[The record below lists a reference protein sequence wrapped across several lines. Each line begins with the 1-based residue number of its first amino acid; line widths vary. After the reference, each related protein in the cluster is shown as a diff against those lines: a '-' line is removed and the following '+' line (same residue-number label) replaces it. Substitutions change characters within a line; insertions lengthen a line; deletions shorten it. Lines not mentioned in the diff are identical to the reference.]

1 MNLPISVWRLLILLL
16 ALAPLGYYLAAAL
29 AAVRFFTRERAKQLP
44 DFAPPVSVLKPVHGI
59 DFATYENFA
68 SFCQQDYPGY
78 EILFCVN
85 ELSDPAVAII
95 QKVMADFPER
105 PIRILSGAAQIGS
118 NRKINNLVL
127 LAREARHEILVQ
139 SDGDVRVGPNY
150 LREVVA
156 PFRDPSV
163 GVVSCLYRGIAQ
175 NNLWAQLEAVGAA
188 SDFMAGALV
197 AGWKEGV
204 TFALGASVTT
214 TKSWLAKIG
223 GYEALANLL
232 ADDYEIGNRVHKAG
246 AKVLLSRE
254 PVWTMYPAQTA
265 RGFWEHQVRWA
276 RTIRLVRPASFLG
289 LLFTHGLP
297 LALLAAA
304 VAPAAW
310 ISAAYLL
317 AYLVLR
323 LVMAWV
329 VGVWGLQDEVLRRKL
344 WLVPLRDLLHFAVWL
359 AAFTSHRIKWGGL
372 EFELRN
378 GQMIPADLPPKN
390 NRLGTPFSRMAFLNG
405 IFALATALLRRG
417 TKMSARRLILDT
429 LPC

>member
-1 MNLPISVWRLLILLL
+1 MHLPISVWRLLILFL
-16 ALAPLGYYLAAAL
+16 ALAPLGYYVAGIL
-29 AAVRFFTRERAKQLP
+29 AAVRFFSRARAKQLP
-44 DFAPPVSVLKPVHGI
+44 DFTPPVSVLKPVHGV
-59 DFATYENFA
+59 DFASYENFA
-68 SFCQQDYPGY
+68 SFCAQDYPGY

-85 ELSDPAVAII
+85 DLSDPAVATI
-95 QKVMADFPER
+95 QKVIADFPER
-105 PIRILSGAAQIGS
+105 PIRILSDAAQIGS

-127 LAREARHEILVQ
+127 LAREARHGILVQ

-156 PFRDPSV
+156 PFRDPAV

-188 SDFMAGALV
+188 SDFTAGALV

-246 AKVLLSRE
+246 GKVLLSRE

-276 RTIRLVRPASFLG
+276 RTIRLVRPVSFLG

-297 LALLAAA
+297 LAVLAAA
-304 VAPAAW
+304 VAPATW

-323 LVMAWV
+323 LLMAWV
-329 VGVWGLQDEVLRRKL
+329 VGVWGLQDAVLRRKL

-359 AAFTSHRIKWGGL
+359 AAFTSNRIKWGGL
-372 EFELRN
+372 EYELRD
-378 GQMIPADLPPKN
+378 GQMIEVHPPPKD
-390 NRLGTPFSRMAFLNG
+390 NRNTGPPL
-405 IFALATALLRRG
+405 
-417 TKMSARRLILDT
+417 
-429 LPC
+429 

>member
-16 ALAPLGYYLAAAL
+16 ALAPLGYYLAGIL
-29 AAVRFFTRERAKQLP
+29 AAVRFFTRERAKRLP

-68 SFCQQDYPGY
+68 SFCRQDYPSY

-139 SDGDVRVGPNY
+139 SDGDVRVGPHY

-156 PFRDPSV
+156 PFHDPSV

-197 AGWKEGV
+197 ADWKEGV

-232 ADDYEIGNRVHKAG
+232 ADDYEIGNRVYKAG

-254 PVWTMYPAQTA
+254 AVWTMYPAQTA

-276 RTIRLVRPASFLG
+276 RTIRLVRPASFFG

-310 ISAAYLL
+310 IGAAYLL

-323 LVMAWV
+323 LGMAWV
-329 VGVWGLQDEVLRRKL
+329 VGVWGLHDAVLRRKL

-372 EFELRN
+372 EFELRD
-378 GQMIPADLPPKN
+378 GQMFQLQPAAK
-390 NRLGTPFSRMAFLNG
+390 
-405 IFALATALLRRG
+405 
-417 TKMSARRLILDT
+417 K
-429 LPC
+429 

>member
-1 MNLPISVWRLLILLL
+1 MNLPISLWRLLILLV
-16 ALAPLGYYLAAAL
+16 AAAPLAYYLAAAI

-44 DFAPPVSVLKPVHGI
+44 DFTPPVSVLKPVHGV
-59 DFATYENFA
+59 DFATYENFT

-95 QKVMADFPER
+95 QKLMADFPEW
-105 PIRILSGAAQIGS
+105 PIRIFSGAAQIGS

-127 LAREARHEILVQ
+127 LAREAQHEFLVQ

-156 PFRDPSV
+156 PFRDPAV

-175 NNLWAQLEAVGAA
+175 ENLWAQLEAVGAA

-197 AGWKEGV
+197 ADWKEGV
-204 TFALGASVTT
+204 TFALGASVAT

-223 GYEALANLL
+223 GYESLANLL
-232 ADDYEIGNRVHKAG
+232 ADDYEIGNRAHQAG
-246 AKVLLSRE
+246 ARVLLSRE

-297 LALLAAA
+297 LAVLAAA

-317 AYLVLR
+317 AYIVLR
-323 LVMAWV
+323 LVMAWL
-329 VGVWGLQDEVLRRKL
+329 VGVWGLQDAVLRRKL

-372 EFELRN
+372 EFELRD
-378 GQMIPADLPPKN
+378 GQMFESQPLPK
-390 NRLGTPFSRMAFLNG
+390 
-405 IFALATALLRRG
+405 
-417 TKMSARRLILDT
+417 K
-429 LPC
+429 

>member
-1 MNLPISVWRLLILLL
+1 MNLPVSLWRLLILLL
-16 ALAPLGYYLAAAL
+16 ALGPLAYYLVAAVAT
-29 AAVRFFTRERAKQLP
+29 VRFFERARAKKLP
-44 DFAPPVSVLKPVHGI
+44 VFTPPASILKPVHGV

-68 SFCQQDYPGY
+68 SFCRQDYPAY

-95 QKVMADFPER
+95 QKVIANFPDR
-105 PIRILSGAAQIGS
+105 SIRIFSGAAQIGS

-127 LAREARHEILVQ
+127 LAREAHHEILVQ
-139 SDGDVRVGPNY
+139 SDGDVRVGPSY

-188 SDFMAGALV
+188 SDFIAGALV
-197 AGWKEGV
+197 ADWKEGV

-223 GYEALANLL
+223 GYESLANLL
-232 ADDYEIGNRVHKAG
+232 ADDYEIGNRAHQAG

-265 RGFWEHQVRWA
+265 RSFWEHQVRWA
-276 RTIRLVRPASFLG
+276 RTIRLVRPASFIG

-323 LVMAWV
+323 LGMAWL
-329 VGVWGLQDEVLRRKL
+329 VGVWGLQDTVLRRKL
-344 WLVPLRDLLHFAVWL
+344 WLVPLRDLLHFAVWF
-359 AAFTSHRIKWGGL
+359 AAFSSNRIKWGGL
-372 EFELRN
+372 EFELRD
-378 GQMIPADLPPKN
+378 GQM
-390 NRLGTPFSRMAFLNG
+390 
-405 IFALATALLRRG
+405 FAAETDG
-417 TKMSARRLILDT
+417 KK
-429 LPC
+429 

>member
-1 MNLPISVWRLLILLL
+1 MNLPISLWRLLILLL
-16 ALAPLGYYLAAAL
+16 ALGPLAYYLVAAI
-29 AAVRFFTRERAKQLP
+29 AAVRFFKRERAKQLP
-44 DFAPPVSVLKPVHGI
+44 DFTPPVSVLKPVYGV

-68 SFCQQDYPGY
+68 SFCRQDYPAY

-95 QKVMADFPER
+95 QKLIADFPER
-105 PIRILSGAAQIGS
+105 SIRILSGAAQIGS

-127 LAREARHEILVQ
+127 LAREAQHEILVQ
-139 SDGDVRVGPNY
+139 SDADVRVRPNY
-150 LREVVA
+150 LRELVA

-188 SDFMAGALV
+188 SDFTAGALV
-197 AGWKEGV
+197 AAWTEGV
-204 TFALGASVTT
+204 TFALGASVST

-223 GYEALANLL
+223 GYESLANLL
-232 ADDYEIGNRVHKAG
+232 ADDYEIGNRVYKAG

-265 RGFWEHQVRWA
+265 RSFWEHQVRWA

-310 ISAAYLL
+310 IGAAYLL

-323 LVMAWV
+323 LGMAWL
-329 VGVWGLQDEVLRRKL
+329 VGVWGLQDAVLRRKL

-359 AAFTSHRIKWGGL
+359 AAFTSHRIQWGGL
-372 EFELRN
+372 EFELRH
-378 GQMIPADLPPKN
+378 GQMIPADPPPK
-390 NRLGTPFSRMAFLNG
+390 
-405 IFALATALLRRG
+405 
-417 TKMSARRLILDT
+417 K
-429 LPC
+429 

>member
-1 MNLPISVWRLLILLL
+1 MHLPISIWRLLILLL
-16 ALAPLGYYLAAAL
+16 ALAPLGYYLAGIL
-29 AAVRFFTRERAKQLP
+29 AAFRFFARARAKQLP
-44 DFAPPVSVLKPVHGI
+44 DFTPPVSVLKPVHGI
-59 DFATYENFA
+59 DFASYENFG
-68 SFCQQDYPGY
+68 SFCRQDYPDY

-95 QKVMADFPER
+95 EKVIADFPER
-105 PIRILSGAAQIGS
+105 SIRILFGAAPIGS

-127 LAREARHEILVQ
+127 LARGARHEILLQ

-150 LREVVA
+150 LHEVVA
-156 PFRDPSV
+156 PFRDPAV

-188 SDFMAGALV
+188 SDFIAGALV

-204 TFALGASVTT
+204 TFALGASVAT
-214 TKSWLAKIG
+214 TKSWLVKIG
-223 GYEALANLL
+223 GYESLANLL
-232 ADDYEIGNRVHKAG
+232 ADDYEIGNRVYKVG
-246 AKVLLSRE
+246 GRVLLSRE

-289 LLFTHGLP
+289 LLLTHGLP

-310 ISAAYLL
+310 IGAVYLL
-317 AYLVLR
+317 GYLVLR
-323 LVMAWV
+323 LAMAWV
-329 VGVWGLQDEVLRRKL
+329 VGVWGLQDAVLRRKL

-359 AAFTSHRIKWGGL
+359 AAFASHRIKWGGL
-372 EFELRN
+372 EFELRD
-378 GQMIPADLPPKN
+378 GQMIETQPP
-390 NRLGTPFSRMAFLNG
+390 
-405 IFALATALLRRG
+405 
-417 TKMSARRLILDT
+417 TKS
-429 LPC
+429 

>member
-1 MNLPISVWRLLILLL
+1 MNLPVSLWRILILVL
-16 ALAPLGYYLAAAL
+16 ALAPLGYYVVATIAAL
-29 AAVRFFTRERAKQLP
+29 RFFTRERAKQLP
-44 DFAPPVSVLKPVHGI
+44 DFTPPVSILKPVYGV
-59 DFATYENFA
+59 DFASCENFA
-68 SFCQQDYPGY
+68 SFCTQDYPAY

-85 ELSDPAVAII
+85 DLADPAIAAIQEI
-95 QKVMADFPER
+95 MADFPDR
-105 PIRILSGAAQIGS
+105 PIRILSGAAQLGS
-118 NRKINNLVL
+118 NRKVNNLVL

-150 LREVVA
+150 LRDVVA
-156 PFRDPSV
+156 PFRDPLV

-175 NNLWAQLEAVGAA
+175 ENLWAQLEAVGAA
-188 SDFMAGALV
+188 SDFMAGVLV
-197 AGWKEGV
+197 ADWKEGV

-246 AKVLLSRE
+246 GKVLLSRE
-254 PVWTMYPAQTA
+254 AVSTMYPAQTA

-310 ISAAYLL
+310 IGAAYLV

-329 VGVWGLQDEVLRRKL
+329 VGVWGLQDAVLRRKL

-359 AAFTSHRIKWGGL
+359 AAFTSNRIKWRGL
-372 EFELRN
+372 QFELRQ
-378 GQMIPADLPPKN
+378 GQMFEPQPPPK
-390 NRLGTPFSRMAFLNG
+390 
-405 IFALATALLRRG
+405 
-417 TKMSARRLILDT
+417 K
-429 LPC
+429 

>member
-1 MNLPISVWRLLILLL
+1 MNLPVSLWRISILVL
-16 ALAPLGYYLAAAL
+16 ALAPLGYYVVATIAAL
-29 AAVRFFTRERAKQLP
+29 RFFTRERAKQLP
-44 DFAPPVSVLKPVHGI
+44 DFTPPVSILKPVYGV
-59 DFATYENFA
+59 DFATCENFA
-68 SFCQQDYPGY
+68 SFCTQDYPAY
-78 EILFCVN
+78 EILFCIN
-85 ELSDPAVAII
+85 ELTDPAITAIQEI
-95 QKVMADFPER
+95 MADFPDR
-105 PIRILSGAAQIGS
+105 PIRILSGAAQLGS
-118 NRKINNLVL
+118 NCKVNNLVL

-175 NNLWAQLEAVGAA
+175 ENLWAQLEAVGAA

-197 AGWKEGV
+197 ADWKEGV

-214 TKSWLAKIG
+214 TKSWLARIG

-246 AKVLLSRE
+246 GKILLSRE
-254 PVWTMYPAQTA
+254 AVSTMYPAQTA

-310 ISAAYLL
+310 IGAAYLV

-329 VGVWGLQDEVLRRKL
+329 VGVWGLQDAVLRREL

-359 AAFTSHRIKWGGL
+359 AAFTSNRIKWRGQ
-372 EFELRN
+372 EFVLRH
-378 GQMIPADLPPKN
+378 GQMFQAQPPPK
-390 NRLGTPFSRMAFLNG
+390 
-405 IFALATALLRRG
+405 
-417 TKMSARRLILDT
+417 K
-429 LPC
+429 

>member
-1 MNLPISVWRLLILLL
+1 MNLPISLWRLLILLL
-16 ALAPLGYYLAAAL
+16 ALGPLAYYLVAAV
-29 AAVRFFTRERAKQLP
+29 AAVRFFKRERAKHLP
-44 DFAPPVSVLKPVHGI
+44 DFTPPVSILKPVHGV

-68 SFCQQDYPGY
+68 SFCHQDYPAY

-85 ELSDPAVAII
+85 DLSDPAVAII

-105 PIRILSGAAQIGS
+105 SIRILSGAAQVGS

-127 LAREARHEILVQ
+127 LVREARHEIMVQ

-156 PFRDPSV
+156 PFRDPVV

-175 NNLWAQLEAVGAA
+175 KNLWAHLEAVGAA

-197 AGWKEGV
+197 ADWKEGV

-232 ADDYEIGNRVHKAG
+232 ADDYEIGNRAHQAG

-310 ISAAYLL
+310 IGAAYLL

-323 LVMAWV
+323 LAMAWL
-329 VGVWGLQDEVLRRKL
+329 VGVWGLQDAVLRRKL

-372 EFELRN
+372 EFELRD
-378 GQMIPADLPPKN
+378 GRMFEAQPTAPK
-390 NRLGTPFSRMAFLNG
+390 
-405 IFALATALLRRG
+405 
-417 TKMSARRLILDT
+417 K
-429 LPC
+429 